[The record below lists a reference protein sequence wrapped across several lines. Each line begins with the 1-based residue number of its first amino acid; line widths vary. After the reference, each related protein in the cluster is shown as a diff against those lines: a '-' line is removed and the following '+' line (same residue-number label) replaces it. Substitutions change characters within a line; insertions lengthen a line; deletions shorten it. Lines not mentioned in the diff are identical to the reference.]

1 MFWGKYLGTTRR
13 DMIFDRMMNIR
24 PASEYNEQVC
34 ANDNSPIEVKYWP
47 QKLDNFDSN
56 NNNTWQQHYQV
67 QRKYFNASLDQQ
79 VIFIQ
84 IGGEGPINNKWVCY
98 DNYTYM
104 RSAKN
109 YSALVVQ
116 VEHRF
121 FGANIGT
128 DDLSTANLKYLTT
141 EQALADLNNFITG
154 FVKNFTN
161 PKVIA
166 FGGSYPGT
174 MAALMRVLY
183 PNATQ
188 GNIAS
193 SAPLLPKVDFYEY
206 AQVMESTIRDT
217 SMACYSTVKAAF
229 REMVSKTLTE
239 SGRKELNDK
248 FHLVPGLSEP
258 PLLEDI
264 QTVTSSM
271 FSAFQGIIQ
280 YTFDGAADRFEN
292 KTGKRQNIAYGCQL
306 MTDTTMGT
314 LLDRLYKVFV
324 LANGDPKDN
333 PFISDYKRSIAPFLN
348 TSIHGDQADM
358 RGWLWLSCNQWGW
371 LQSTANSDLFGDVVP
386 ISLYIKQCA
395 DIFDNTLNA
404 TTIANNIKNTLQRYG
419 YPEDYN
425 GTNVYLPNGGYDP
438 WSSLGVYVKDNSNSD
453 HRVSHLTPKAA
464 HCSDMYG
471 MYDGEPVGLNETRA
485 IFFNEIY
492 YHLSLESTFKK
503 NGASGVIFA
512 FSTLS
517 LSFLFVFSL
526 S

>member
-13 DMIFDRMMNIR
+13 DMIFDR
-24 PASEYNEQVC
+24 SEYNEQVC
-34 ANDNSPIEVKYWP
+34 ANDNSPVEVKYWP

-56 NNNTWQQHYQV
+56 NNITWQQHYQV

-79 VIFIQ
+79 VIFVQ

-104 RSAKN
+104 ITAKK

-161 PKVIA
+161 PK
-166 FGGSYPGT
+166 GT
-174 MAALMRVLY
+174 MSALMRVLY
-183 PNATQ
+183 PNVTQ

-206 AQVMESTIRDT
+206 AQVMESAFRDT
-217 SMACYSTVKAAF
+217 STDCYNTVKAAF
-229 REMVSKTLTE
+229 AEMVSKTLTA

-248 FHLVPGLSEP
+248 FHLVPGLTEP
-258 PLLEDI
+258 PLIEDI

-271 FSAFQGIIQ
+271 FDSFQGICQ
-280 YTFDGAADRFEN
+280 YTYDGAADRFEN
-292 KTGKRQNIAYGCQL
+292 KTGERQNIAYGCQV
-306 MTDTTMGT
+306 MGDSSVGT
-314 LLDRLYKVFV
+314 LLDRLYKIFV
-324 LANGDPKDN
+324 LANGDPKEN
-333 PFISDYKRSIAPFLN
+333 PFYSSYNLSIAPFLN

-358 RGWLWLSCNQWGW
+358 RGWL
-371 LQSTANSDLFGDVVP
+371 QSTQNSDLFGDVVP

-395 DIFDNTLNA
+395 DLFDNTMNA
-404 TTIANNIKNTLQRYG
+404 TTIANNIKKTLQLYG
-419 YPEDYN
+419 YPENYN

-438 WSSLGVYVKDNSNSD
+438 WSALGVYVKNNSNSN
-453 HRVSHLTPKAA
+453 HLVSHLTPKAA

-471 MYDGEPVGLNETRA
+471 QYDGEPTGLNETRT
-485 IFFNEIY
+485 IFNNEVQY
-492 YHLSLESTFKK
+492 YLSLDSTFKK
-503 NGASGVIFA
+503 NAANSIAFA
-512 FSTLS
+512 FSTLF
-517 LSFLFVFSL
+517 LSFLFVFS
-526 S
+526 SS